1 MKFSL
6 SGQPVACLAMILQMG
21 IATVGTVKIEFKYE
35 IGRHGRNWR
44 EGKQKKSLGTSGH
57 NYRTLRQCERRR
69 ASEALDGEEAHFVHV
84 IVQDH
89 TGDQGSHCYS
99 A

>member
-35 IGRHGRNWR
+35 IGRHGRN
-44 EGKQKKSLGTSGH
+44 
-57 NYRTLRQCERRR
+57 
-69 ASEALDGEEAHFVHV
+69 
-84 IVQDH
+84 
-89 TGDQGSHCYS
+89 
-99 A
+99 